1 MYPPM
6 DLYDDVFLYDL
17 VHRPLADAD
26 VFSFFQDA
34 VQQYGQPVLELAS
47 GSGNILIP
55 LAESGIDITGIDL
68 SDSML
73 TACRRKAAERHVKVN
88 IEKGDMRGFDL
99 DRKFPLI
106 YIAGNSLQHLNTVRE
121 ISECFESVKRHLAPN
136 GKLLVEVFNPYIPLL
151 AREMGRRYSL
161 GTRGDYDLTED
172 VDYDAATQVSNI
184 NWHFRHTSTNI
195 EKTLSFTMRQ
205 FFPQEFDSLFVLHGF
220 KIEHK
225 FGDFD
230 SSDFRSSSPA
240 QIVIASAG

>member
-1 MYPPM
+1 M

-17 VHRPLADAD
+17 VHRPLADPD
-26 VFSFFQDA
+26 VFSFFHNA

-73 TACRRKAAERHVKVN
+73 TACRRKAAERNLKVK
-88 IEKGDMRGFDL
+88 IEKGDMRKFDL
-99 DRKFPLI
+99 GRKFPLI
-106 YIAGNSLQHLNTVRE
+106 YIAGNSLQHLNTIGE
-121 ISECFESVKRHLAPN
+121 ISECFANVQRHLEP
-136 GKLLVEVFNPYIPLL
+136 GGRLLVEVFNPYIPLL
-151 AREMGRRYSL
+151 SREMGRRYTV
-161 GTRGDYDLTED
+161 GEFADFELTED
-172 VDYDAATQVSNI
+172 VDYDAATQISRI
-184 NWHFRHTSTNI
+184 NWHFRHQSHGS

-205 FFPQEFDSLFVLHGF
+205 FFPQEFDSLFGLHGF

-230 SSDFRSSSPA
+230 GSGFRSNSPA